1 MLFVIVYKLTY
12 RLGHT
17 SSGSFRFRTQ
27 STDGECRGDVGE
39 AREFPDLAVPAV
51 SGRGAIRIP
60 LGSANFP
67 RKRSLSGMEAR
78 LSAQRAR
85 QDLHSHFIH
94 GATQRTPRRRSP
106 PRIPAQAKGAR
117 ACAVSAVCYRKKLT
131 AVCPIPCPL
140 AAIRSICHMFG

>member
-51 SGRGAIRIP
+51 SGRGANRIP
-60 LGSANFP
+60 LGSQGFSANHRF
-67 RKRSLSGMEAR
+67 RGDQFASSLAT
-78 LSAQRAR
+78 AR
-85 QDLHSHFIH
+85 QQLHGEFIQCE
-94 GATQRTPRRRSP
+94 T
-106 PRIPAQAKGAR
+106 R
-117 ACAVSAVCYRKKLT
+117 AF
-131 AVCPIPCPL
+131 
-140 AAIRSICHMFG
+140 FGE